1 MKTITSQNPIGWIYE
16 QPPDSSAKCFLLT
29 EGGIAT
35 VGRWGDGIGL
45 MAYCPMPKR
54 DRKAEARLNGD

>member
-1 MKTITSQNPIGWIYE
+1 MKTITTDTPSPWIYE
-16 QPPDSSAKCFLLT
+16 PPPDSSAKCFLLT

-54 DRKAEARLNGD
+54 DRKAEAQLNGN